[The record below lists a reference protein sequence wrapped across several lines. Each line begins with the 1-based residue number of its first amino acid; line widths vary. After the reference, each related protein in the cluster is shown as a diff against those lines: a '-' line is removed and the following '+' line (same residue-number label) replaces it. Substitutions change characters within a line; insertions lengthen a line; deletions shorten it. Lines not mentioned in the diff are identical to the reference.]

1 MFESQLDP
9 RLFLWIYFSLSQ
21 PKNIIHEHL
30 LAVITRITPSLS
42 SYTLCGDLLEVED
55 DEI

>member
-1 MFESQLDP
+1 MSTYY
-9 RLFLWIYFSLSQ
+9 I
-21 PKNIIHEHL
+21 
-30 LAVITRITPSLS
+30 AVITRITPSLS